1 MTTTTFTLNRTTT
14 SGTKTWVTKTAQTFW
29 QAVKRHNQ
37 RRRAVEHLRSMT
49 DQHLRDVGMQ
59 RHEIFTMVYGTNTEG
74 VHRFS
79 STTA

>member
-1 MTTTTFTLNRTTT
+1 MTTATFTFNRP
-14 SGTKTWVTKTAQTFW
+14 GTNPSEAKTWVAKTAHTVW

-49 DQHLRDVGMQ
+49 DQHLQDVGIQ

-74 VHRFS
+74 VHRF
-79 STTA
+79 